1 MPPPPPR
8 IAAAFA
14 AQSAACARMGS
25 PFTAALLAGAG
36 DWLDP
41 ATRTGARIRDWPG
54 DPSADALPL
63 RLAGAL
69 HALARSGEAPAL
81 TAAWPPDP
89 RGDAARAAAEALQA
103 HDARLC
109 AWLDGPPQTNETAR
123 AAALLGGALRALAL
137 TGAAEID
144 LLEIGASAGLN
155 LGFDGY
161 AYDLGE
167 GGARGDPDAPV
178 RIPSQWRGPA
188 PDPSGPLRVAARA
201 GCDPAPLDP
210 ADPAHRA
217 RLTAYV
223 WADQT
228 ARLNR
233 LHAALDDAAARPWRV
248 ERACAADWLPAR
260 LGAPQPPGR
269 LRLVWHSIV
278 WQYLSP
284 AEKAAVAAAL
294 DRAGV
299 RAAPDRPLGW
309 LRMERDGTPG
319 SAALTLTLWPSG
331 EARELARTDFHGAWT
346 DWAA

>member
-1 MPPPPPR
+1 MPPLPPR

-41 ATRTGARIRDWPG
+41 AARTGARVRDWPG

-81 TAAWPPDP
+81 AAAWPPDP
-89 RGDAARAAAEALQA
+89 QGDPGRAAAHALQS
-103 HDARLC
+103 HDARLA

-137 TGAAEID
+137 SGAAEIE

-161 AYDLGE
+161 AYDLGP
-167 GGARGDPDAPV
+167 GVARGDPAAPV
-178 RIPSQWRGPA
+178 RIPSLWRGPA
-188 PDPSGPLRVAARA
+188 PDPTAPLHVAARA

-228 ARLNR
+228 ARLAR
-233 LHAALDDAAARPWRV
+233 LRAALDDAAARPWRV
-248 ERACAADWLPAR
+248 ARATAADWLPAR
-260 LGAPQPPGR
+260 LAAPQPAGR

-284 AEKAAVAAAL
+284 AEKSGIQAALAQAGAAATET
-294 DRAGV
+294 
-299 RAAPDRPLGW
+299 RPLGW
-309 LRMERDGTPG
+309 LRMERDGTPA
-319 SAALTLTLWPSG
+319 SAALTLTLWPG
-331 EARELARTDFHGAWT
+331 GATRELARTDSHGAWT
-346 DWAA
+346 DWTA